1 MTQTSIRRTDL
12 STHQAE
18 VQQDQTSRVEPMLLD
33 DAALQQVSGGRS
45 ATLAPITIQSPHSTW

>member
-1 MTQTSIRRTDL
+1 MTKSSIRRTDL
-12 STHQAE
+12 STQQAE

-45 ATLAPITIQSPHSTW
+45 AAPAPITIQSPHGVW